1 MGFSSGPRVS
11 PDTPERTGSWRWLGP
26 GSRRP
31 DAIGAEGGK
40 TMELKPLRT
49 HFVALAFLLAACAPA
64 DGPAQKGLPGPPGEQ
79 EVCAVCGMT
88 VASYPDWVAQAVF
101 DDGTTAFF
109 DGSKDLF
116 RYLLARDRYL
126 PDKRNLQIT
135 AIYVTDYY
143 ELRPIEARDAFF
155 VLGSDVHGPM
165 GNELVPLAS
174 MGAAQEFERD
184 HGGARI
190 VRFEEV
196 TRELL
201 STLG

>member
-1 MGFSSGPRVS
+1 MNRVVVGQQRPRAS
-11 PDTPERTGSWRWLGP
+11 PG
-26 GSRRP
+26 
-31 DAIGAEGGK
+31 AIGTEGGK
-40 TMELKPLRT
+40 IMEHLPLRT
-49 HFVALAFLLAACAPA
+49 WVVALVLTLAACAPA
-64 DGPAQKGLPGPPGEQ
+64 ATPERQDQPGRPGEG
-79 EVCAVCGMT
+79 ETCAVCGMT
-88 VASYPDWVAQAVF
+88 VAEYPEWVAQAVF
-101 DDGTTAFF
+101 DDGSTAFF

-143 ELRPIEARDAFF
+143 DVRPIEARDAFF

-165 GNELVPLAS
+165 GNELVPLATRT
-174 MGAAQEFERD
+174 AAEEFERD